1 MLYLFCVQ
9 ASVPGTRIS
18 AYRFT
23 EIQKNGEGVMSDLYY
38 ELLVKKERTLKDTVI
53 RYGMIT
59 LIVIL
64 VLGGLMLT
72 PVLLL
77 PALIVGVA
85 AYFIFPYLD
94 VEFEY
99 LYVNGEIDVDRVF
112 AKTKRKKAG
121 SFSIREADLAAPLH
135 SHRMDY
141 YNGNTKIKVIDY
153 SSGNDEHARYAV
165 IGRKDNELCK
175 FIIEPDERIL
185 TAMQQTAPSKVF
197 LA

>member
-1 MLYLFCVQ
+1 
-9 ASVPGTRIS
+9 
-18 AYRFT
+18 
-23 EIQKNGEGVMSDLYY
+23 MSDLYY
-38 ELLVKKERTLKDTVI
+38 ELLVKKERTLNDTVI

-64 VLGGLMLT
+64 AFGGLLVNA
-72 PVLLL
+72 VLLL
-77 PALIVGVA
+77 AAIVVGVA
-85 AYFIFPYLD
+85 AYFIFPHLD

-99 LYVNGEIDVDRVF
+99 LYVNGEMDVDRVF

-121 SFSIREADLAAPLH
+121 SFSIREADLVAPLH

-141 YNGNTKIKVIDY
+141 YNGNTKIKVVDY
-153 SSGNDEHARYAV
+153 SSGNDDHSRYAV

-185 TAMQQTAPSKVF
+185 TAMQQSAPSKVF

>member
-1 MLYLFCVQ
+1 
-9 ASVPGTRIS
+9 
-18 AYRFT
+18 
-23 EIQKNGEGVMSDLYY
+23 MSDLYY

-99 LYVNGEIDVDRVF
+99 LYVNGEMDVDRVF

-153 SSGNDEHARYAV
+153 SSGNDDHARFAV

-175 FIIEPDERIL
+175 FIIEPDERLL
-185 TAMQQTAPSKVF
+185 TAMQQSAPSKVF